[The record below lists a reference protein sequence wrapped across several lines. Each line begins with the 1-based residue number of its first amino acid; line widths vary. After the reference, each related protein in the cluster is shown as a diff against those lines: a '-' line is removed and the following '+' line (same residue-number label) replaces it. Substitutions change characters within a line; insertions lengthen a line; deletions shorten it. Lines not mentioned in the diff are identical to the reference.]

1 MAGLDFPDKLRRG
14 LGGGKVVPPEVIAQ
28 KLGAFDRDKD
38 GAVTQEELA
47 FFLQKHHVGGPWF
60 CKLTAQTVWKVCQ
73 DWVQADVGAIR
84 VDAMARSLA
93 SMMKAKARPA
103 RRYVVTPEVVQGYE
117 DPVFLDEMKQKAAPR
132 AASKPA
138 TGAPA
143 AKPGAPAAKP
153 GAPAAKPGA
162 PAAAKP
168 GAPSAKPVATASA
181 GAGGP
186 RPRPRPRPGPR

>member
-14 LGGGKVVPPEVIAQ
+14 LGGGKIVPPEVIAQ

-93 SMMKAKARPA
+93 NMMKAKPKPA

-117 DPVFLDEMKQKAAPR
+117 DPVYLDEVSKKSPPR
-132 AASKPA
+132 DASKP
-138 TGAPA
+138 GAP
-143 AKPGAPAAKP
+143 KPGAPAAKP
-153 GAPAAKPGA
+153 QASASKPGA
-162 PAAAKP
+162 AAPKPA
-168 GAPSAKPVATASA
+168 APSAKPVASASA
-181 GAGGP
+181 GGA